1 MGDLFPSIPKS
12 TFASVTEGGNYSGG
26 RILGLDEYRSDAELA
41 DVELFKDYP
50 EPLLRFASAC
60 CVLFMLVGIPGNL
73 ITIIALARCKKVRNA
88 TAVFI
93 MNLSCS
99 DLLFCCFN
107 LPLAASTFWR
117 RSWAH
122 GKTLCRMF
130 PLARYALVA
139 VSLFTVLA
147 ITINRYVMISHPRLY
162 PKLYRRK
169 YLAIMVGST
178 WAFSFGA
185 LIATWLEKWGRFGLD
200 PSIGSCS
207 ILPDRNNRSPKEFL
221 FVGAFM
227 LPCLAIVICYARI
240 FCIVRDAARKS
251 RAPVR
256 RTRPAL
262 EDSAVGSAS
271 TALER
276 SPGPENGVT
285 HHNHNSA
292 PKRALLAP
300 PALHYPPTPG
310 PERSSSSGVDTLDG
324 HDEECAL
331 DAKPRTPSGSETSKR
346 LKQAATALKKS
357 PASVRPPRLT
367 TKDRKLL
374 KMIMAIML
382 SFWVCYLPITLTKIF
397 REFTSHPA
405 ANIAGYILIYLTT
418 CINPII
424 YVVMSS
430 EYRQAYK
437 NLLMCRRWA

>member
-1 MGDLFPSIPKS
+1 MGDLSPSAYDNKDDNL
-12 TFASVTEGGNYSGG
+12 TQFKLDDYS
-26 RILGLDEYRSDAELA
+26 DEALA
-41 DVELFKDYP
+41 KMELFKDYP
-50 EPLLRFASAC
+50 EALLRFASVC

-107 LPLAASTFWR
+107 LPLAASTFWQ

-122 GKTLCRMF
+122 GRTLCRMF

-162 PKLYRRK
+162 PKLYKRQ
-169 YLAIMVGST
+169 YLAVMVAST
-178 WAFSFGA
+178 WAFAFGA
-185 LIATWLEKWGRFGLD
+185 LIATWFEKWGRFGLD
-200 PSIGSCS
+200 LSIGSCS
-207 ILPDRNNRSPKEFL
+207 ILPDDNKRSPKEFL

-240 FCIVRDAARKS
+240 FCIVREAARKS
-251 RAPVR
+251 RAPAR
-256 RTRPAL
+256 SRTRPGR
-262 EDSAVGSAS
+262 EDSAMGSAS
-271 TALER
+271 TAVER
-276 SPGPENGVT
+276 SPGPENGT
-285 HHNHNSA
+285 NHA
-292 PKRALLAP
+292 PPPRRNLLAP
-300 PALHYPPTPG
+300 PVLHCPPTPG

-324 HDEECAL
+324 HDEESAL
-331 DAKPRTPSGSETSKR
+331 DAKRTPSGSETTKR
-346 LKQAATALKKS
+346 LRQAAAALKRA
-357 PASVRPPRLT
+357 PGPVRAPRLT
-367 TKDRKLL
+367 PKDRKLL

-397 REFTSHPA
+397 REFTSYPL

-437 NLLMCRRWA
+437 NLLMCRRRA

>member
-1 MGDLFPSIPKS
+1 MGDLLPSIPRS
-12 TFASVTEGGNYSGG
+12 TFASEVEGGNYSLEGG
-26 RILGLDEYRSDAELA
+26 VLEYGSDAELEA
-41 DVELFKDYP
+41 VELFRDYP
-50 EPLLRFASAC
+50 EPLLRFASVC

-73 ITIIALARCKKVRNA
+73 ITIVALARCKKVRNA

-122 GKTLCRMF
+122 GRILCRMF

-162 PKLYRRK
+162 PKLYRRQ
-169 YLAIMVGST
+169 YLAVMVAST

-200 PSIGSCS
+200 PTIGSCS
-207 ILPDRNNRSPKEFL
+207 ILPDKNNRSPKEFL

-240 FCIVRDAARKS
+240 FCIVREAARKS
-251 RAPVR
+251 RAPAR
-256 RTRPAL
+256 GRSRPGL

-276 SPGPENGVT
+276 SPGLENGT
-285 HHNHNSA
+285 NHVA
-292 PKRALLAP
+292 PPRRALLAP
-300 PALHYPPTPG
+300 PALHCPPTPG

-331 DAKPRTPSGSETSKR
+331 DAKPRTPSGGETAKR
-346 LKQAATALKKS
+346 LRQAAVALRRS

-367 TKDRKLL
+367 AKDRKLL

>member
-1 MGDLFPSIPKS
+1 MGDLLPSIPKS
-12 TFASVTEGGNYSGG
+12 TLASEVDGWS
-26 RILGLDEYRSDAELA
+26 GLDNYTDEELA
-41 DVELFKDYP
+41 SVELFKDYP
-50 EPLLRFASAC
+50 EGLLRFASVC

-73 ITIIALARCKKVRNA
+73 ITIVALARCKKVRNA

-107 LPLAASTFWR
+107 LPLAASTFWQ
-117 RSWAH
+117 RSWSH
-122 GKTLCRMF
+122 GRTLCRMF

-162 PKLYRRK
+162 PKLYRRQ
-169 YLAIMVGST
+169 YLAIMVAST
-178 WAFSFGA
+178 WIFSFGA
-185 LIATWLEKWGRFGLD
+185 LIATWMEKWGRFGLD

-227 LPCLAIVICYARI
+227 LPCLAIVTCYARI
-240 FCIVRDAARKS
+240 FCIVREAARRS
-251 RAPVR
+251 RAPCPKKLR
-256 RTRPAL
+256 QGL

-271 TALER
+271 TAIER
-276 SPGPENGVT
+276 SPGPENGY
-285 HHNHNSA
+285 NHVA
-292 PKRALLAP
+292 PSKKLLAP
-300 PALHYPPTPG
+300 PILHCPPTPG

-324 HDEECAL
+324 HDDECAL
-331 DAKPRTPSGSETSKR
+331 EKPRTPSLGETSKK
-346 LKQAATALKKS
+346 LKQAALALKRS
-357 PASVRPPRLT
+357 PVQVRPPRLT
-367 TKDRKLL
+367 PKDRKLL
-374 KMIMAIML
+374 KMIMAIMI
-382 SFWVCYLPITLTKIF
+382 SFWVCYLPITLTKLF

>member
-1 MGDLFPSIPKS
+1 M
-12 TFASVTEGGNYSGG
+12 V
-26 RILGLDEYRSDAELA
+26 
-41 DVELFKDYP
+41 
-50 EPLLRFASAC
+50 
-60 CVLFMLVGIPGNL
+60 
-73 ITIIALARCKKVRNA
+73 
-88 TAVFI
+88 
-93 MNLSCS
+93 
-99 DLLFCCFN
+99 
-107 LPLAASTFWR
+107 ASTW
-117 RSWAH
+117 
-122 GKTLCRMF
+122 
-130 PLARYALVA
+130 
-139 VSLFTVLA
+139 
-147 ITINRYVMISHPRLY
+147 I
-162 PKLYRRK
+162 
-169 YLAIMVGST
+169 
-178 WAFSFGA
+178 FSFGA

-200 PSIGSCS
+200 PTIGSCS
-207 ILPDRNNRSPKEFL
+207 ILPDVNNRSPKEFL

-251 RAPVR
+251 RAPAKGR
-256 RTRPAL
+256 SRPGL

-276 SPGPENGVT
+276 SPGPENGIAN
-285 HHNHNSA
+285 HNHVA
-292 PKRALLAP
+292 PPRRALLAP
-300 PALHYPPTPG
+300 PALHCPPTPG

-324 HDEECAL
+324 HDDECVL
-331 DAKPRTPSGSETSKR
+331 DAKPRTPNGGETAKR
-346 LKQAATALKKS
+346 LRQAAVALKRS

-367 TKDRKLL
+367 PKDRKLL

>member
-1 MGDLFPSIPKS
+1 MGDLLPSIPKS
-12 TFASVTEGGNYSGG
+12 TLSSEVDGHNWSVV
-26 RILGLDEYRSDAELA
+26 GLDEYNTDAELA
-41 DVELFKDYP
+41 AVELFKDYP
-50 EPLLRFASAC
+50 EGLLRFASIC

-122 GKTLCRMF
+122 GRTLCRMF

-162 PKLYRRK
+162 PKLYKRQ
-169 YLAIMVGST
+169 YLAVMVAST
-178 WAFSFGA
+178 WIFSFGA

-200 PSIGSCS
+200 QSIGSCS
-207 ILPDRNNRSPKEFL
+207 ILPDSNQRSPKEFL

-240 FCIVRDAARKS
+240 FCIVREAAKRS
-251 RAPVR
+251 RAPAR
-256 RTRPAL
+256 GRPRLAAGL
-262 EDSAVGSAS
+262 EDSAMGSAS

-276 SPGPENGVT
+276 SPGPENGV
-285 HHNHNSA
+285 NHAAA
-292 PKRALLAP
+292 PPRRALLAP
-300 PALHYPPTPG
+300 PVLHCPPTPG
-310 PERSSSSGVDTLDG
+310 LERSSSSGVDTLDG
-324 HDEECAL
+324 HDDECAL
-331 DAKPRTPSGSETSKR
+331 DGKPRTPSGGETAKR
-346 LKQAATALKKS
+346 LRQAAVALRRS
-357 PASVRPPRLT
+357 PAPVRPPRLT
-367 TKDRKLL
+367 PKDRKLL

-382 SFWVCYLPITLTKIF
+382 SFWVCYLPITLTKLF

-437 NLLMCRRWA
+437 NLLMCRRKA

>member
-1 MGDLFPSIPKS
+1 MGDLLPSIAKS
-12 TFASVTEGGNYSGG
+12 TLASDVEQNWSV
-26 RILGLDEYRSDAELA
+26 GLDDYATDEELA
-41 DVELFKDYP
+41 AVELFKDYP
-50 EPLLRFASAC
+50 EALLRFASVC

-73 ITIIALARCKKVRNA
+73 ITIVALARCKKVRNA

-107 LPLAASTFWR
+107 LPLAASTFWQ

-122 GKTLCRMF
+122 GRTLCRMF

-162 PKLYRRK
+162 PRLYKRQ
-169 YLAIMVGST
+169 YLAVMVAST

-240 FCIVRDAARKS
+240 FCIVREAAQRS
-251 RAPVR
+251 RAPGR
-256 RTRPAL
+256 GRPRPGL

-276 SPGPENGVT
+276 SPGPENGYN
-285 HHNHNSA
+285 NHI
-292 PKRALLAP
+292 AP
-300 PALHYPPTPG
+300 PRKVLLIPPTLHCPPTPG

-324 HDEECAL
+324 HDDDCAL
-331 DAKPRTPSGSETSKR
+331 DAKPRTPLGGDTTKR
-346 LKQAATALKKS
+346 LRQAAVALRRS
-357 PASVRPPRLT
+357 PAPTRSPRLT
-367 TKDRKLL
+367 PKDRKLL
-374 KMIMAIML
+374 KMIMAIMI
-382 SFWVCYLPITLTKIF
+382 SFWVCYLPITVTKLF
-397 REFTSHPA
+397 REFTSQPA
-405 ANIAGYILIYLTT
+405 LNIAGYILIYLTT

-437 NLLMCRRWA
+437 NLLMCRRRA

>member
-1 MGDLFPSIPKS
+1 MGDLFPSIPRS
-12 TFASVTEGGNYSGG
+12 TAGVVIRNASGLEEYST
-26 RILGLDEYRSDAELA
+26 DEELA
-41 DVELFKDYP
+41 AVELFKDYP
-50 EPLLRFASAC
+50 EALLRFASVC
-60 CVLFMLVGIPGNL
+60 CVMFMLVGIPGNL
-73 ITIIALARCKKVRNA
+73 ITIVALARCKKVRNA

-122 GKTLCRMF
+122 GRTLCRMF

-162 PKLYRRK
+162 PKLYKRQ
-169 YLAIMVGST
+169 YLAIMVAST
-178 WAFSFGA
+178 WTFAFGA
-185 LIATWLEKWGRFGLD
+185 LIATWMEKWGRFGLD

-207 ILPDRNNRSPKEFL
+207 ILPDSNHRSPKEFL

-227 LPCLAIVICYARI
+227 LPCLAIVVCYARI
-240 FCIVRDAARKS
+240 FCIVREAALRS
-251 RAPVR
+251 RAPIG
-256 RTRPAL
+256 RPRCNL

-276 SPGPENGVT
+276 SPGPENGT
-285 HHNHNSA
+285 NHVA
-292 PKRALLAP
+292 LPKRTLLAP
-300 PALHYPPTPG
+300 PVVHCPPTPG

-331 DAKPRTPSGSETSKR
+331 DAKPRTPSGGETAKR
-346 LKQAATALKKS
+346 LRQAAAVLKRS
-357 PASVRPPRLT
+357 PAPVRPPRLT
-367 TKDRKLL
+367 PKDRKLL

-397 REFTSHPA
+397 REFTSHPL

-437 NLLMCRRWA
+437 NLLMCRRKA